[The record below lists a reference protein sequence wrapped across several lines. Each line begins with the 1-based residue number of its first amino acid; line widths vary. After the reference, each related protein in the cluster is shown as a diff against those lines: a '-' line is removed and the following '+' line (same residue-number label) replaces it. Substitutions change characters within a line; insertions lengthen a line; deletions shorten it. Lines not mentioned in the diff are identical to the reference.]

1 MKANQIQ
8 SIVLVLRIVTGML
21 LLLHGIAKLT
31 GGIDGIQ
38 ALFVSKGMPGFLAYT
53 VHIGEIV
60 APLLLIVGFRTK
72 LAALLIAFTMLVAI
86 VVAHWSDIFSLSEHG
101 GWAIE
106 LQAFYLMNAVVLI
119 VTGGGKYA
127 LSTKNKWD

>member
-8 SIVLVLRIVTGML
+8 SIVVVLRIVTGML

-38 ALFVSKGMPGFLAYT
+38 ALFVSKGIPGFLAYT

-86 VVAHWSDIFSLSEHG
+86 VVAHWSDIFSLSEQG

>member
-1 MKANQIQ
+1 M
-8 SIVLVLRIVTGML
+8 
-21 LLLHGIAKLT
+21 
-31 GGIDGIQ
+31 
-38 ALFVSKGMPGFLAYT
+38 AYT